1 MTPDT
6 AAARGT
12 PAGLHALLAACGG
25 FLLSTLWFD
34 LMFDSQ
40 VLGATGPL
48 PEAVIASI
56 AAYYRRVTTD
66 AHPMERMIA
75 AVMLVTVA
83 GSAWAIV
90 RRPRRPIGWIA
101 LVLAAA
107 PIALAAT
114 RVFPNAV
121 RLGARGG
128 SLDAQGALA
137 RSIFADHVRCLVAIA
152 LFTGI
157 QITLATR
164 AGPAKRADRRRGD
177 P

>member
-1 MTPDT
+1 MTTDAT
-6 AAARGT
+6 DDRGT
-12 PAGLHALLAACGG
+12 LAGLHVLLAACGG

-40 VLGATGPL
+40 VLGTTGPL
-48 PEAVIASI
+48 PDAVIASI
-56 AAYYRRVTTD
+56 AAYYRRVTTE

-90 RRPRRPIGWIA
+90 RRPRRPIGWMA

-107 PIALAAT
+107 PIALAAA

-121 RLGARGG
+121 RLGARDG
-128 SLDAQGALA
+128 SLDAQGVLA

-164 AGPAKRADRRRGD
+164 AAAAPRRDGD